1 MANEGHEKGIKRM
14 RTSNGHGERE
24 STSTSRS
31 LIQRVRVK
39 DPEAWHRLIVLYS
52 PLVWHWCRKM
62 ELPAQ
67 DAADIFQDVFQ
78 AVALHLQQFR
88 LEQPGDTFRGW
99 LRTITKNK
107 VHDHYRNRRHEPQA
121 AGGSEAQAWWT
132 RIPDVTNRID
142 TGDQSDEENELFRRA
157 LDIIKSDFEES
168 TWQAFWRVAVDGRT
182 PQDVAHELG
191 MSQGAV
197 RVAKCR
203 VLHRLRQ
210 ELGDLQG

>member
-1 MANEGHEKGIKRM
+1 MWTN
-14 RTSNGHGERE
+14 NGCDEHE

-39 DPEAWHRLIVLYS
+39 DPGAWDRLIMLYS

-78 AVALHLQQFR
+78 AVAVHLQYFR
-88 LEQPGDTFRGW
+88 LERPGDTFRGW

-107 VHDHYRNRRHEPQA
+107 VHDHFRTRRHEPQA
-121 AGGSEAQAWWT
+121 AGGSEAQAWWS
-132 RIPDVTNRID
+132 RIPDVSNRID
-142 TGDQSDEENELFRRA
+142 EQGDQAIEESELFHRA
-157 LDIIKSDFEES
+157 LEIIQNDFEKA
-168 TWQAFWRVAVDGRT
+168 TWQAFWRVAVDGRS
-182 PQDVAHELG
+182 PQDVADELG
-191 MSQGAV
+191 ISQGAV

-203 VLHRLRQ
+203 VLHR
-210 ELGDLQG
+210 